1 MLVTPGS
8 TTMRW
13 LARSTST
20 IRLIRLSEIRIP
32 SATGVAPPDSPEPAP
47 RATHGTP
54 ARWQARTTACTSS
67 VEPGST
73 AADGRHRVLE
83 QAVGLVGAQLVLVG
97 YDVLGADRGA
107 QLRDQRGR

>member
-13 LARSTST
+13 FGRSTST
-20 IRLIRLSEIRIP
+20 MRRIRVSEMSTP
-32 SATGVAPPDSPEPAP
+32 SATGSAPPDSPEPAP

-67 VEPGST
+67 VVSGST
-73 AADGRHRVLE
+73 TAPGVTAYWSRPSDS
-83 QAVGLVGAQLVLVG
+83 
-97 YDVLGADRGA
+97 
-107 QLRDQRGR
+107 